1 MAKLKVGING
11 FGRIG
16 RILFRAGFEE
26 LDIVGINNL
35 SAPKDAAHLLK
46 YDSTHGKYKNE
57 VVAGEDFMTVA
68 GKKIK
73 FSRERDPANIPWK
86 EWGVDVVLECTGVFK
101 QKEDLLKHKQAGA
114 KKVLVSAP
122 APGADLTIVYG
133 INHEDYNPETQD
145 ILSNAS
151 CTTNCL
157 APLAKVIND
166 NFGIENA
173 FMTTVHSYTNDQ
185 RILDSSHKDMRRA
198 RAAAVS
204 MIPTTTGAAKAVGKV
219 LPELD
224 GKINGLAVRVP
235 TPNVSLVDLV
245 AQVKEDVDVDKINNA
260 LKEAANTNF
269 KGVLRCEEAPL
280 VSTDFVGDQ
289 YSSIIDI
296 PSTMTMGPKM
306 LKVFSW
312 YDNEMGFSS
321 RMIDLAKYMQHKGL

>member
-16 RILFRAGFEE
+16 RILFRAGFDD
-26 LDIVGINNL
+26 LDIVGVNNL

-46 YDSTHGKYKNE
+46 YDSTHRKYQKEVSYSETGLIVDGKE
-57 VVAGEDFMTVA
+57 V
-68 GKKIK
+68 KL
-73 FSRERDPANIPWK
+73 SRERDPANIPWK

-101 QKEDLLKHKQAGA
+101 TKEDLLKHKAAGA
-114 KKVLVSAP
+114 KKILVSAP
-122 APGADLTIVYG
+122 APGADLTVVYG
-133 INHEDYNPETQD
+133 INQNEYDPSQHE

-173 FMTTVHSYTNDQ
+173 LMTTVHSYTNDQ
-185 RILDSSHKDMRRA
+185 RILDSSHKDLRRA
-198 RAAAVS
+198 RAAALS
-204 MIPTTTGAAKAVGKV
+204 MIPTTTGAAAAVGKV
-219 LPELD
+219 LPELN
-224 GKINGLAVRVP
+224 GKINGLAIRVP

-245 AQVKEDVDVDKINNA
+245 AQVREDVDVEKVNQA
-260 LKEAANTNF
+260 LESAASGDF
-269 KGVLRCEEAPL
+269 KGVLRCEKDPL
-280 VSTDFVGDQ
+280 VSTDFIGDP
-289 YSSIIDI
+289 YSSIIDA
-296 PSTMTMGPKM
+296 PSTMVMGPKM

-321 RMIDLAKYMQHKGL
+321 RMIDLALHMQNKGL